1 MVGMSAFARF
11 QDITGPT
18 YYSSKEDCINDAQ
31 KTNTNTLGYLLRGQQ
46 MSDTLQGGSSIRDN
60 IQLSTTRIARFYA
73 VDETETYQA
82 PQPTATWI
90 GYWRFARTYVTWT
103 DQQIELN
110 DVSGD
115 LTHIFK
121 SEWYKIQQEMW
132 TDWFNFLEEAAWA
145 VPNKSKMEAADG
157 TDFMSIPALVN
168 EHTNGLAVPGAANGG
183 TWTTVQQLAPTDSGK
198 ENWVPTRRSY
208 AALIASGATSGLV
221 SAFDKVFM
229 QTDFSPPPMKAEYYE
244 SPTAQPSGC
253 IFTSLA
259 GVANAQFAYRSENDH
274 WSNMNDPYG
283 RPLYGG
289 RPFVYIKQL
298 DTAAIFPTSTAGAYS
313 TELVTTNSNAGP
325 RYFGI
330 QPKYMRMVFKNTRFQ
345 KDLGELTPY
354 DAPHRH
360 SRPMDTW
367 GNLIARSRLRHF
379 IVYPSA
385 NITSA

>member
-18 YYSSKEDCINDAQ
+18 YYSSKEECINDAQ
-31 KTNTNTLGYLLRGQQ
+31 KQNTNTLGYLLRGQQ

-60 IQLSTTRIARFYA
+60 ITLGVTRIARFYS

-82 PQPTATWI
+82 PQPTTTWI

-110 DVSGD
+110 DISGD

-132 TDWFNFLEEAAWA
+132 TDWFNFLEEALWA
-145 VPNKSKMEAADG
+145 VPNKTKMEAQDG
-157 TDFMSIPALVN
+157 TDFMSIPSIIN
-168 EHTNGLAVPGAANGG
+168 EETNGLAVPGAANGG
-183 TWTTVQQLAPTDSGK
+183 TWTTVQSVAPTDSGK
-198 ENWVPTRRSY
+198 GNWVPTQQSY
-208 AALIASGATSGLV
+208 AALIATGGASGLV
-221 SAFDKVFM
+221 SAFDKAFLK
-229 QTDFSPPPMKAEYYE
+229 TDFSPPPMKAEYYE
-244 SPTAQPSGC
+244 SATAQPSGA
-253 IFTSLA
+253 IFTSLQ
-259 GVANAQFAYRSENDH
+259 GVANAQFAYRSENDR
-274 WSNMNDPYG
+274 WVSMWDPFG
-283 RPLYGG
+283 RPMYGG
-289 RPFVYIKQL
+289 RPFVFIKQL
-298 DTAAIFPTSTAGAYS
+298 DTAQIFPTGTAGAYS
-313 TELVTTNSNAGP
+313 TELVTTNTKGGP
-325 RYFGI
+325 RYFGV
-330 QPKYMRMVFKNTRFQ
+330 QPKYLRMVFKNTRFQ

-367 GNLIARSRLRHF
+367 GNLVARSRIRHF
-379 IVYPSA
+379 IVYPST